1 VADSITARDVAR
13 RADVSAGTV
22 SRVFNNYNNVSEEI
36 RQRVLKAAADLG
48 YPGPYRQST
57 THQNSARLLKEVGFL
72 YSSSIE
78 ETPATLDPYW
88 APIFHGVESE
98 SRHSNIKVIYRTVTD
113 IRHNLQQLTR
123 ALYEMR
129 LGGALLVGQ
138 FEADAISAI
147 QATGTPV
154 VLVDNYVEEMVQAVD
169 VVLADNFQ
177 GARLAMD
184 HLFELGHRRIA
195 FIAGPATPGIRPFYK
210 IYATYQR
217 WVSYCMS
224 FLDRGLA
231 FDPTLVEPGNLTL
244 DGGYLACQRLLAR
257 QADFTAIFCADDI
270 TAIGAMKALRE
281 ARCHIPEEVSIIG
294 FDDIDTGRHVTP
306 ALSTIR
312 VNAEDLGATALR
324 TLITRIANPS
334 TPCVTI
340 QLGAELVQR
349 ASVAEAHRV

>member
-13 RADVSAGTV
+13 LADVSAGTV

-57 THQNSARLLKEVGFL
+57 NHQNTTRILKEVGFL

-88 APIFHGVESE
+88 APIFHGVETE
-98 SRHSNIKVIYRTVTD
+98 SRHSNIKIIYRTVTD

-123 ALYEMR
+123 TLYEMR

-138 FEADAISAI
+138 FEADAINAI

-154 VLVDNYVEEMVQAVD
+154 VLVDNYVEEMAQMVD

-184 HLFELGHRRIA
+184 HLFEQGHRHIA

-217 WVSYCMS
+217 WASYCMS
-224 FLDRGLA
+224 FLDRGLTV
-231 FDPTLVEPGNLTL
+231 DPILVEPGNLTL
-244 DGGYLACQRLLAR
+244 EGGYQACQRLLAQR
-257 QADFTAIFCADDI
+257 ADFSAIFCADDI

-281 ARCHIPEEVSIIG
+281 AGRSIPEEVSIIG

-324 TLITRIANPS
+324 TLISRVANPS
-334 TPCVTI
+334 LPCVTI
-340 QLGAELVQR
+340 QLNAELVQR
-349 ASVAEAHRV
+349 ASVTSPHRS